1 LIISYKIEDNSKECV
16 LINNHIPFSN
26 PNGIILNNDTYY
38 ISATYE
44 IIKLKNNSYTRISIP
59 NFKFTAISK
68 YSDNILFLS
77 TEFPKNS
84 ILEFDIFNEKILN
97 IFDLSFNIQKF
108 YDKYN
113 IIKGKIINFLIE
125 INR

>member
-97 IFDLSFNIQKF
+97 IFDLSFNIQNF

-125 INR
+125 NK